1 MDTKASTR
9 CTKLKEQAKI
19 PVHYKVYADKT
30 VKVVIDDKEVVY
42 TGTIHSVNCSGNA
55 LSNGRH
61 PYQCSYCYSLV
72 HGNNS
77 SLLRKF
83 NRAKSLKY
91 LTIKVGVAHKC
102 CSVSHVESALHVKS
116 VKVKLG
122 KDKAEC

>member
-61 PYQCSYCYSLV
+61 PYQCSHCYSLV

-91 LTIKVGVAHKC
+91 LTQQEPLKLVLHISVVLLVTLKVPYM
-102 CSVSHVESALHVKS
+102 SNL
-116 VKVKLG
+116 
-122 KDKAEC
+122 